1 MPRIEGP
8 RTFLSAPSS
17 RQAGA
22 GPPGGGAL
30 GTGVFLFLITHKQG
44 AVAGSGCSL
53 SFARLACSIS
63 KQYIEI
69 QNWYFPKAL
78 AFFIMILT
86 YTTPALIQNARAGEP
101 ERKGAQ
107 FGSGV

>member
-53 SFARLACSIS
+53 SFARFGLFHI
-63 KQYIEI
+63 KTIYR
-69 QNWYFPKAL
+69 NTKLVFPKGIGIFYNDTDL
-78 AFFIMILT
+78 YDPCSHT
-86 YTTPALIQNARAGEP
+86 ECQGRGAGE
-101 ERKGAQ
+101 KGGA
-107 FGSGV
+107 V